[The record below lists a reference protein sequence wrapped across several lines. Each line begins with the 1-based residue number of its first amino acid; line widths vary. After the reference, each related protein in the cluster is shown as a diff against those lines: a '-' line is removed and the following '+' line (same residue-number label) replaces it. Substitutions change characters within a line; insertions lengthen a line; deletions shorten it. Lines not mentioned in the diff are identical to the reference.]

1 MLQRLRR
8 RLPPAVLHPV
18 LTHAAARHRKL
29 SAQVHRILSAI
40 ENEFSR
46 SNRVEPVLECLEK
59 SKPALFAH
67 LRKQLDSMVAA
78 KAVTLKILNLCLAK
92 YHFRARSA
100 SLHSRPFGLI
110 IDPSN
115 VCNLACPG
123 CVHSPRAKELKLFS
137 WDKGMLPETRIA
149 ALLRRYGPHAIH
161 ANFCNYG
168 EPLVNPDTPKFI
180 RLAKRYLVGTMLS
193 TNLSLARFD
202 AEAYVKSGL
211 DYMLVSIDGA
221 TQPVYEKFRRH
232 GNLELVCRNV
242 QRLVEAKRALG
253 RRTPVIAWRY
263 LTFEHNIHEIPL
275 AIETA
280 RRLGAD
286 QFLTLDPYDVSWDDP
301 GVRAVAIEPVNVLF
315 TRAEASIMENWNPFP
330 EDLDADTIEREF
342 DAPWPDKT
350 GPANGGGGGSTC
362 HWLYKSITMDS
373 GGRIFPCCA
382 APRPDMDLIFSRFDD
397 AQASEPFNSQKHRL
411 ARLFFA
417 NAEAYRAERES
428 LHLDRDP
435 HCVNCEWNKET
446 ANTGSA
452 QIQQY
457 LKAAGGD
464 LFSAESL
471 ALLSSWE

>member
-1 MLQRLRR
+1 M
-8 RLPPAVLHPV
+8 HG
-18 LTHAAARHRKL
+18 
-29 SAQVHRILSAI
+29 ILSSI
-40 ENEFSR
+40 EDEFARADRIESV
-46 SNRVEPVLECLEK
+46 VEALEK

-67 LRKQLDSMVAA
+67 LRKQFGSAVIA
-78 KAVTLKILNLCLAK
+78 KAVALKVLNLCLAK

-100 SLHSRPFGLI
+100 SLLSRPFGLI

-137 WDKGMLPETRIA
+137 WDKGMLPENRIS

-180 RLAKRYLVGTMLS
+180 HMAKRYLVGTMLS

-202 AEAYVKSGL
+202 AEAYVESGL

-221 TQPVYEKFRRH
+221 TQPVYERFRRH
-232 GNLELVCRNV
+232 GNLELVYRNL
-242 QRLVEAKRALG
+242 RKLVDARQALG
-253 RRTPVIAWRY
+253 KRTPVIAWRY

-275 AIETA
+275 AMETA
-280 RRLGAD
+280 RRFGVD

-301 GVRAVAIEPVNVLF
+301 GVRAAAYEPVNVLF
-315 TRAEASIMENWNPFP
+315 TRAEASIMGNWNPFP
-330 EDLDADTIEREF
+330 ADLDADTIEREF
-342 DAPWPDKT
+342 DAPWPAV
-350 GPANGGGGGSTC
+350 ANGREGDHAPSSGSTC

-397 AQASEPFNSQKHRL
+397 AQITEPFNSEKHRL
-411 ARLFFA
+411 ARMFFA
-417 NAEAYRAERES
+417 DSQAYKAERGA
-428 LHLDRDP
+428 LRLDRDP

-457 LKAAGGD
+457 LKAAGGG
-464 LFSAESL
+464 LFHPESL
-471 ALLSSWE
+471 ALLSSWD